1 MALDLGVRITWLGH
15 ATFLLTGPDGE
26 TVLVDPFVVSNPSC
40 PEKLQ
45 SFSRLDVIAITHGHL
60 DHMAD
65 AAQIY
70 HQHQPVVV
78 AIVEVAVWLRGQ
90 GIPPEAVTEMN
101 KGGTVDVGGVKITMV
116 DANHSAGI
124 VEGDQMLYG
133 GEPAGLIFTFSN
145 GTRVYHAGDTNV
157 FSDMQLI
164 GELYHPDI
172 ALLPI
177 GDHYTMGPF
186 EAAKAC
192 ELLAVPR
199 VVPMHYGTWPILVGT
214 PAQLRQECAQRGVNV
229 EVMALEPGDTLE

>member
-1 MALDLGVRITWLGH
+1 MALDLGVRITWFGH

-26 TVLVDPFVVSNPSC
+26 TVLVDPFVASNPSC
-40 PEKLQ
+40 PEKLR
-45 SFSRLDVIAITHGHL
+45 SFARLDVIAITHGHL

-70 HQHQPVVV
+70 QQHQPVVV
-78 AIVEVAVWLRGQ
+78 AIVEVAAWLRGQ
-90 GIPPEAVTEMN
+90 GIPQDAVTEMN
-101 KGGTVDVGGVKITMV
+101 KGGTVRVGGVEITMV

-124 VEGDQMLYG
+124 VDGDRILYG

-157 FSDMQLI
+157 FSDMRLI
-164 GELYHPDI
+164 GELYHPDV

-192 ELLAVPR
+192 ELLGVPR

-214 PAQLRQECAQRGVNV
+214 PAELRQECAKRGVNV